1 MDSLRR
7 WRSAPP
13 WLCRGLTAAFLAWLA
28 LGGVAHG
35 QSCNTPPVATPD
47 VTDHAGRVTLFDALA
62 NDLDADGDPLSVAIV
77 GDTCPGA
84 VTVEDG
90 LLLLTP
96 DRLGVPRTCTATYR
110 LSDGTTTRDA
120 TVSYQANELLLFTD
134 AFETGTLG
142 AWAECTGC

>member
-1 MDSLRR
+1 MDMHLG
-7 WRSAPP
+7 WRPAPLWP
-13 WLCRGLTAAFLAWLA
+13 CRALTAAVFGWLA

-35 QSCNTPPVATPD
+35 QTCNTPPMATPD
-47 VTDHAGRVTLFDALA
+47 VTDHAGRATLFDALA
-62 NDLDADGDPLSVAIV
+62 NDFDADGDPLSVSV
-77 GDTCPGA
+77 LGDTCPGT

-96 DRLGVPRTCTATYR
+96 DRIGVPRTCTATYR
-110 LSDGTTTRDA
+110 LSDGTTTRDT
-120 TVSYQANELLLFTD
+120 TVSYQANELRLFAD